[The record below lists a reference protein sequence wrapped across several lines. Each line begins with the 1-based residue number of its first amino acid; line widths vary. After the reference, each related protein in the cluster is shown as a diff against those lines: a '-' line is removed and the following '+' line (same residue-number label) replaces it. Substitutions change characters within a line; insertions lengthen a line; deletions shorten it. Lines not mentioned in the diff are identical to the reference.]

1 MCSPGLKPRPAPNP
15 TCRAPPRYCGGT
27 EIGGGFLTGTLLQPQ
42 VASAFSTPS
51 LGASLVLLGPE
62 GEQSPHESGRPF
74 VGWVRGQRPGAVTRS
89 AAGPSR
95 LPAPPARPRSRSRA
109 QPRLTRPLPN
119 QHPNH
124 LPRELALVPPMLG
137 SSQRLLNRDHAAT
150 YYGGMPRDAATG
162 RTLRRHG
169 DEVAR
174 LAGGYYRALGRCDDT
189 MNLGGIKVGPG
200 PRFWGA
206 GGGGR
211 RRGRP
216 PEAVAAGRQGRR
228 RAGVVR
234 SWAGWSVGTRL
245 PAHGRRWFPRPR
257 PSMPA
262 ACRAAGGKSVPAPL
276 TTNPPKKVASV
287 ELERAV
293 LEAVG
298 ELVLEAAAIGAPT
311 PGGGPE
317 QLHLFVVPRP
327 GAAAVADE
335 ARLLS
340 ACQAAVRAQLNPL
353 FKVERVIVV
362 DSLPRTAS
370 NKVMRR
376 VLRDRAASP
385 TSPRHRM

>member
-1 MCSPGLKPRPAPNP
+1 
-15 TCRAPPRYCGGT
+15 
-27 EIGGGFLTGTLLQPQ
+27 
-42 VASAFSTPS
+42 
-51 LGASLVLLGPE
+51 
-62 GEQSPHESGRPF
+62 
-74 VGWVRGQRPGAVTRS
+74 
-89 AAGPSR
+89 
-95 LPAPPARPRSRSRA
+95 
-109 QPRLTRPLPN
+109 
-119 QHPNH
+119 
-124 LPRELALVPPMLG
+124 
-137 SSQRLLNRDHAAT
+137 
-150 YYGGMPRDAATG
+150 
-162 RTLRRHG
+162 
-169 DEVAR
+169 
-174 LAGGYYRALGRCDDT
+174 
-189 MNLGGIKVGPG
+189 
-200 PRFWGA
+200 
-206 GGGGR
+206 
-211 RRGRP
+211 
-216 PEAVAAGRQGRR
+216 
-228 RAGVVR
+228 
-234 SWAGWSVGTRL
+234 
-245 PAHGRRWFPRPR
+245 
-257 PSMPA
+257 
-262 ACRAAGGKSVPAPL
+262 
-276 TTNPPKKVASV
+276 V